1 MKMFWTSLGEHVKNI
16 IDNKYNLKIQQY
28 NLLPLGKK
36 ESKLYQDE
44 KVRYICR
51 KRILK
56 NV

>member
-16 IDNKYNLKIQQY
+16 IDNKYNLKRKKM
-28 NLLPLGKK
+28 LPLGKK

-44 KVRYICR
+44 KLCYICR

-56 NV
+56 NA

>member
-1 MKMFWTSLGEHVKNI
+1 MKMFWNSLGEHVKNI

-44 KVRYICR
+44 KVRHICR